1 MVVRWFVAPLIRVRF
16 SYLTPFAPLRKMAKR
31 VDLEST
37 VSEFDSLGEYHGAVA
52 QLAEHRTEN
61 PGVGGSIPPRPT
73 IISYY

>member
-37 VSEFDSLGEYHGAVA
+37 VSEFDSLGEYHGGI
-52 QLAEHRTEN
+52 AEMD
-61 PGVGGSIPPRPT
+61 
-73 IISYY
+73 